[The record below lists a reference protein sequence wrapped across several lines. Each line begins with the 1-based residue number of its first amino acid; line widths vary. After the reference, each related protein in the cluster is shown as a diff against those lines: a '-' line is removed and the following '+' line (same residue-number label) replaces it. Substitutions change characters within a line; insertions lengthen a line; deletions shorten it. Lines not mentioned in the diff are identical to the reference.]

1 MAKRKELPDI
11 SLDMTPMIDM
21 TFQLIAFF
29 MILINFSEAD
39 QDARVVLPHSE
50 LAKPPD
56 GPPGKQLTVNID
68 KKGQVIIAGQL
79 FGAPETIKPLL
90 NNEKYLLESQQKSA
104 GDMTVIIRAHRDSK
118 TGAVQAA
125 IRACQ
130 EVGFEKFTLRA
141 KEPGA

>member
-1 MAKRKELPDI
+1 MDCK
-11 SLDMTPMIDM
+11 
-21 TFQLIAFF
+21 
-29 MILINFSEAD
+29 
-39 QDARVVLPHSE
+39 ARYPTALN
-50 LAKPPD
+50 
-56 GPPGKQLTVNID
+56 GKDYTL
-68 KKGQVIIAGQL
+68 
-79 FGAPETIKPLL
+79 
-90 NNEKYLLESQQKSA
+90 A